1 MHARAL
7 PSVALRRSSPH
18 DRVSPLWQV
27 GGAGELD
34 LEKGT
39 KIKQRS
45 EAGGTKGAVLN
56 SGVKLDPT
64 SKVPLADQL
73 RETLFKEAVGVRSL
87 FNSWDANGDSV
98 LDPAEFASG
107 MAALGVSGAQASELF
122 AQFDSDSA
130 GTITLPKFNALL
142 RSGNDVQLDAVMQVG
157 GAGEL
162 DLEKGTNAYKQG

>member
-45 EAGGTKGAVLN
+45 EAGGTKGAVLAT
-56 SGVKLDPT
+56 SVKLDME
-64 SKVPLADQL
+64 SAVPLADQL
-73 RETLFKEAVGVRSL
+73 RLILFKNAVRVIDL
-87 FNSWDANGDSV
+87 FKSWDTDGDGTISKK
-98 LDPAEFASG
+98 EFRRA
-107 MAALGVSGAQASELF
+107 MVALGVSGPSGSGAVDELF
-122 AQFDSDSA
+122 DSFD
-130 GTITLPKFNALL
+130 FNKSGMISHKEMNKWL
-142 RSGNDVQLDAVMQVG
+142 RSGNAV
-157 GAGEL
+157 EL
-162 DLEKGTNAYKQG
+162 EAKLKVRLVLST